1 MAPVLRQGWTV
12 KDQNQS
18 ADVFTANVPTK
29 FSDGTAANAFTG
41 AEVVVNTRISN
52 GNYDV
57 YERGL
62 AGVGQGNIIY
72 SFNASNSKID
82 IKNQAAYDRFFDNST
97 PAGKKNLDTLNKQI
111 KTATYDIAQLNTGTD
126 PQRNKDFD
134 NLKKTDAYKSLANQQ
149 KPGQRLA
156 NAVAEPGGDPTG
168 GVTAPAAPAD
178 PAALNA
184 ALKSNVN
191 TRNQFPTL
199 KYPEKLDAGKQD
211 VIQFS
216 MLKYSPKAFDLT
228 KINISGF
235 GERAKDRTSIG
246 VVTLP
251 IPNGIIDSNA
261 VTWGGDSMNAGEA
274 VLANVALTT
283 IKQGF
288 SAGAGVI
295 ANTAPAAGTND
306 VKTGLAAAFA
316 AAAMSGPGA
325 KLLSRT
331 EGAILNPNL
340 ELLFEA
346 PTLRPFTF
354 TFKLASRSETESK
367 IIRSIIR
374 FFKQGMSPQ
383 RSQSNLFLKAPHT
396 FQIQYLHRN
405 EEHKFLNKFKECA
418 LQSFNVSYTPEGQY
432 ATFTDGAMVS
442 YQITMQ
448 LQELEP
454 IFNDDYTSLDQNKDT
469 EIGY

>member
-1 MAPVLRQGWTV
+1 MSGTYGEPGKNPYPIPGIVGQYSNVVNASTGVSQIYQKSSQFQYTSIGTYNPSTKKFTPDPNASLSTDNI
-12 KDQNQS
+12 KILSDQSSINAIKGAS
-18 ADVFTANVPTK
+18 ITTATKAGLDPTK
-29 FSDGTAANAFTG
+29 AQQLITPNTAAAAGG
-41 AEVVVNTRISN
+41 A
-52 GNYDV
+52 GA
-57 YERGL
+57 
-62 AGVGQGNIIY
+62 AG
-72 SFNASNSKID
+72 
-82 IKNQAAYDRFFDNST
+82 
-97 PAGKKNLDTLNKQI
+97 AG
-111 KTATYDIAQLNTGTD
+111 
-126 PQRNKDFD
+126 
-134 NLKKTDAYKSLANQQ
+134 
-149 KPGQRLA
+149 
-156 NAVAEPGGDPTG
+156 
-168 GVTAPAAPAD
+168 PAD

-184 ALKSNVN
+184 ALKSSGN

-295 ANTAPAAGTND
+295 ADAAGAAGTND

-316 AAAMSGPGA
+316 AAAMGGSGA

-354 TFKLASRSETESK
+354 TFKLASLS
-367 IIRSIIR
+367 
-374 FFKQGMSPQ
+374 
-383 RSQSNLFLKAPHT
+383 
-396 FQIQYLHRN
+396 
-405 EEHKFLNKFKECA
+405 C
-418 LQSFNVSYTPEGQY
+418 
-432 ATFTDGAMVS
+432 
-442 YQITMQ
+442 
-448 LQELEP
+448 
-454 IFNDDYTSLDQNKDT
+454 
-469 EIGY
+469 

>member
-1 MAPVLRQGWTV
+1 MSGTYGEPGKNPYSIPGIVGQYSNVVNASTGVTQIYQKSSQFQYTSIGTYNPSTKKFTPDPNASLSTGNI
-12 KDQNQS
+12 KILSDQSSINAIKGAS
-18 ADVFTANVPTK
+18 ITTARKAGLDLTK
-29 FSDGTAANAFTG
+29 AQQLITPNTAAAAGG
-41 AEVVVNTRISN
+41 A
-52 GNYDV
+52 GA
-57 YERGL
+57 
-62 AGVGQGNIIY
+62 AG
-72 SFNASNSKID
+72 
-82 IKNQAAYDRFFDNST
+82 
-97 PAGKKNLDTLNKQI
+97 
-111 KTATYDIAQLNTGTD
+111 
-126 PQRNKDFD
+126 
-134 NLKKTDAYKSLANQQ
+134 
-149 KPGQRLA
+149 
-156 NAVAEPGGDPTG
+156 AV
-168 GVTAPAAPAD
+168 PAD

-184 ALKSNVN
+184 ALKSSGN

-199 KYPEKLDAGKQD
+199 KYPETLDAGKQD

-261 VTWGGDSMNAGEA
+261 VTWGGDIMNAGEA

-306 VKTGLAAAFA
+306 VKTGFANAFA
-316 AAAMSGPGA
+316 AAAAGQEGA
-325 KLLSRT
+325 RLLSRT

-354 TFKLASRSETESK
+354 TFKLASRSEEESEM
-367 IIRSIIR
+367 IRSIIR
-374 FFKQGMSPQ
+374 FFKQGSAAQ
-383 RSQSNLFLKAPHT
+383 KSESNLFLKAPHT
-396 FQIQYLHRN
+396 FQIEYLHKGKP
-405 EEHKFLNKFKECA
+405 HTYLNKFKECA
-418 LQSFNVSYTPEGQY
+418 LQSFGVSYTPEGQY
-432 ATFTDGAMVS
+432 ATFNDGAMVS

-448 LQELEP
+448 FQELEP
-454 IFNDDYTSLDQNKDT
+454 IFNEDYTNDGTNPSPD
-469 EIGY
+469 IGF